1 MKKLM
6 IFFLSVLLLMPTGA
20 RACWDDDWDDWED
33 TGSWDDDDWYDDSWY
48 DDDWYN
54 DDDWYDDDDDIA
66 WDETL
71 DGVDIYPDDNYDDDD
86 IAWDETLDGVDIYP
100 DEDYDWGLD
109 DDWWRT
115 DYSDDDDFSDDDDEY
130 QSDDDD
136 DNTGSSSQTGGNSN
150 NNNNKD
156 KTNDKDK
163 DKDKPLDY
171 DPKRHDVTDKDITV
185 DNLPDKGE
193 HKQTD
198 KYDCVITCMQYLSD
212 IVLKEGIIDKGQ
224 FEYNYEQE
232 YGPSKKGIDSENLK
246 EFVSSTYKTSD
257 VNSYDEYK
265 EAIENGKPVIA
276 TVNGSEEGVSHE
288 VVVVGFPAEEDEDKD
303 NDVTEKD
310 ETESDDENDDERPI
324 IVYDP
329 ATGCYQEVP
338 FGSIHDGSGMA
349 IEGLK

>member
-1 MKKLM
+1 M

-48 DDDWYN
+48 

-329 ATGCYQEVP
+329 ATGGYQEVP

>member
-1 MKKLM
+1 M
-6 IFFLSVLLLMPTGA
+6 
-20 RACWDDDWDDWED
+20 
-33 TGSWDDDDWYDDSWY
+33 
-48 DDDWYN
+48 
-54 DDDWYDDDDDIA
+54 
-66 WDETL
+66 
-71 DGVDIYPDDNYDDDD
+71 
-86 IAWDETLDGVDIYP
+86 
-100 DEDYDWGLD
+100 
-109 DDWWRT
+109 
-115 DYSDDDDFSDDDDEY
+115 
-130 QSDDDD
+130 
-136 DNTGSSSQTGGNSN
+136 
-150 NNNNKD
+150 
-156 KTNDKDK
+156 
-163 DKDKPLDY
+163 DY

-329 ATGCYQEVP
+329 ATGGYQEVP